1 MSDRKLYALTDQDVA
16 ILKEVLAG
24 QLIGAT
30 FTGGPRVPVV
40 SHAAEALTPLEVPG
54 YAAEQLMRTHS
65 SHMSVGASG
74 SGWVCFECGH
84 AYDGRIN
91 ETEVWAHAFACVLVA
106 LTTRRTSHDDVGA
119 DDHV

>member
-1 MSDRKLYALTDQDVA
+1 MSGRKLYALTDQDVA

-54 YAAEQLMRTHS
+54 YAAERLMKVHS
-65 SHMSVGASG
+65 KHMAVSASE
-74 SGWVCFECGH
+74 SGWVCTECGH
-84 AYDGRIN
+84 AYDGSIAKPQA
-91 ETEVWAHAFACVLVA
+91 WAHAFACVLAA
-106 LTTRRTSHDDVGA
+106 LTTQGGQS
-119 DDHV
+119 